1 MRVDVW
7 VDLVCPWCFVGKRR
21 FERALAA
28 FEHRTAVQVVHRS
41 FQLDPTLP
49 PGKAFGQTEILQSK
63 YGMSSE
69 QAREAQTRL
78 ERLAAG
84 EGIELRL
91 TDGLTG
97 NTFDAHRLVHLAKQ
111 RGLEDAAMERFYRA
125 HFSEQR
131 SLFDHPS
138 LIELGVQAGL
148 DRDEVERVL
157 AGDDHAASVR
167 ADAAEAQ
174 ALGARGVPF
183 FVFDHRAAVSGA
195 QPPEVFAQVLTR
207 AWAQAS
213 AAAPLAAR
221 GGSLVED

>member
-28 FEHRTAVQVVHRS
+28 FEHRAAVQVVHRS

-49 PGKAFGQTEILQSK
+49 PGKPFGQTEILQSK
-63 YGMSSE
+63 YGMSSQ
-69 QAREAQTRL
+69 QARDAQTRL
-78 ERLAAG
+78 EGLGAG

-97 NTFDAHRLVHLAKQ
+97 NTFDAHRLVHLAKE
-111 RGLEDAAMERFYRA
+111 RGLEDAVMERFYRA

-148 DRDEVERVL
+148 DRDEVGRVL
-157 AGDDHAASVR
+157 EGDDYAAAVR

-183 FVFDHRAAVSGA
+183 FVFDQRLAVSGA
-195 QPPEVFAQVLTR
+195 QPAQLFGQVLAR
-207 AWAQAS
+207 AWAETSAS
-213 AAAPLAAR
+213 PLER
-221 GGSLVED
+221 

>member
-1 MRVDVW
+1 MRVEVW

-21 FERALAA
+21 FERALAGFA
-28 FEHRTAVQVVHRS
+28 HRAEVQLVHRS

-63 YGMSSE
+63 YGMSHE
-69 QAREAQTRL
+69 QARTAQARL
-78 ERLAAG
+78 ERLGAV

-97 NTFDAHRLVHLAKQ
+97 NTFDAHRLVHLAKA

-138 LIELGVQAGL
+138 LIELAGEAGL
-148 DRDEVERVL
+148 DREEVARVL
-157 AGDDHAASVR
+157 AGADYAAAVR

-183 FVFDHRAAVSGA
+183 FVLAERFGVSGA
-195 QPPEVFAQVLTR
+195 QPAEVFSEVLAR
-207 AWAQAS
+207 AWAEAGATAAS
-213 AAAPLAAR
+213 PGR
-221 GGSLVED
+221 

>member
-1 MRVDVW
+1 MMKVDVW

-28 FEHRTAVQVVHRS
+28 FEHRATVQVAHRS

-63 YGMSSE
+63 YGMSRE
-69 QAREAQTRL
+69 QARAAQSRL
-78 ERLAAG
+78 EQLGAK

-91 TDGLTG
+91 ADGLTG

-111 RGLEDAAMERFYRA
+111 RGLEDAVMERLYRA

-138 LIELGVQAGL
+138 LIDLAVEAGL
-148 DRDEVERVL
+148 ERDEVRRVL
-157 AGDDHAASVR
+157 DSDEYAAAVR
-167 ADAAEAQ
+167 ADAAQAQ

-183 FVFDHRAAVSGA
+183 FVFDDRVAISGA
-195 QPPEVFAQVLTR
+195 QPAELFAEVL
-207 AWAQAS
+207 
-213 AAAPLAAR
+213 AR
-221 GGSLVED
+221 G

>member
-21 FERALAA
+21 FERALAG
-28 FEHRTAVQVVHRS
+28 FEHRDAVQLVHHS

-49 PGKAFGQTEILQSK
+49 AGRAFAQTEILQSK
-63 YGMSSE
+63 YGMSAE
-69 QAREAQTRL
+69 QARSAQARL
-78 ERLAAG
+78 ERLGAA

-97 NTFDAHRLVHLAKQ
+97 NTFDAHRLVHLAKE
-111 RGLEDAAMERFYRA
+111 RGRQDAAIERFYRA

-138 LIELGVQAGL
+138 LIELAVEAGL
-148 DRDEVERVL
+148 NPEEVGRVL
-157 AGDDHAASVR
+157 ESDEYGAAVR

-183 FVFDHRAAVSGA
+183 FAFGGRLAVSGA
-195 QPPEVFAQVLTR
+195 QPTELFAQALFR
-207 AWAQAS
+207 AWEA
-213 AAAPLAAR
+213 
-221 GGSLVED
+221 